1 MGKHDKLVVSWAEGL
16 GRNLAKAENKTGGWA
31 DLCKKLSIPG
41 KTRER
46 YKAYMALNRDEQL
59 RLKSMNGWISGAQCE
74 GKWRN
79 LRNVKPRDLMTLD
92 LDYPN
97 PGMIDQIETGLTPIS
112 EFEFFALTTRS
123 HSPEHP
129 RLRIVLPMKRKV
141 TPDEYS
147 PLVRILAFRIDNDTQ
162 PMKQVDVVSSRK
174 AQMMFYP
181 TVSSDG
187 VFWSFRNEGELLDPD
202 ALFDWYEANY
212 GNWRDLS
219 ALPLFNGEDQLRKHA
234 DKAEDPL
241 LKVGPVGNWCRA
253 YSVEDIIREFLSDT
267 YVPGDT
273 QSAKPRYTY
282 TGGSASN
289 GAVVEDDGRFLYSHH
304 GTDPVGEQLVNAWD
318 LYRIHK
324 FGDLDEGIS
333 VDTPMGS
340 RPSWKAMMEFAK
352 ADPKYH
358 EQVIQSRY
366 DLAAMFDDVDDD
378 YFAEHPLEEPAE
390 EPEVEYTDP
399 VADLVGSIDPID
411 EDIAALVGEPS
422 KSVSGAAS
430 AAVADRRSK
439 RTPERPPKDWFGT
452 ELEIDQNG
460 NLKSTIHNIATIVH
474 NDARFFGAICFD
486 EFSQQIVV
494 RRDIKSKTKV
504 VPERIVRDKVK
515 GDRWQDSDDISI
527 RAILA
532 APNGEGKTGYG
543 LGTVSE
549 RDINGAVVLAS
560 RRHKFHPVK
569 DYLDDLV
576 WDGVPRVER
585 LFIDHLGATNTPYHR
600 EAAFAVMVASIARIY
615 EPGHK
620 FDFAPVLSGQQ
631 GILKSTFIKTLYSE
645 EWFGEITCKLNDKQQ
660 IAETIGG
667 KWGMEFP
674 ELAAFYKSDHNDA
687 KQFMSAQKDEVR
699 MAYDRRVSEFP
710 RQTIF
715 WGTTNDRKYLK
726 DPTGNR
732 RWWPI
737 VIHLPQVDIPKLAAV
752 RDQLWAEALV
762 LYQQLR
768 AEQPK
773 GTLPLF
779 LRSPEAQAEATT
791 LQEEARTQTLP
802 EVWAETIRQWLAKP
816 LTLSTLA
823 MQYQKESSYLAP
835 HISDPDN
842 TWVLRTAFRVADAA
856 KHALELQE
864 VIHND
869 QMTQNLDRAITLLD
883 DWQNEKLIY
892 PDRVHAVRRF
902 GIQARWKLLT
912 GATLREHTFGFRV
925 VDAPEDAGDIST
937 ASLFT
942 DDDLL

>member
-1 MGKHDKLVVSWAEGL
+1 MGSHDRLMVSWAEGL

-31 DLCKKLSIPG
+31 DLCKKLSTPAV
-41 KTRER
+41 TRER
-46 YKAYMALNRDEQL
+46 YKAFMAMSRDEQL
-59 RLKSMNGWISGAQCE
+59 RLKSTNGWISGAQCE

-97 PGMIDQIETGLTPIS
+97 PGFLDQVEMGVTPIS
-112 EFEFFALTTRS
+112 QYEFFALTTRS
-123 HSPEHP
+123 HSPEKP
-129 RLRIVLPMKRKV
+129 RVRVVLPMKRKV

-147 PLVRILAFRIDNDTQ
+147 PLVRILSFIIDHETQ
-162 PMKQVDVVSSRK
+162 PMRQVDVVSSRK

-181 TVSSDG
+181 TISSDG
-187 VFWSFRNEGELLDPD
+187 VFWSFRNEGALLDPD
-202 ALFDWYEANY
+202 ALLDWYETNY
-212 GNWRDLS
+212 GDWRDLGK
-219 ALPLFNGEDQLRKHA
+219 LPLFSGEDQLRKHA

-241 LKVGPVGNWCRA
+241 LKVGPVGHWCRA
-253 YSVEDIIREFLSDT
+253 YSVEDIIAHFLPDI
-267 YVPGDT
+267 YIPGDT
-273 QSAKPRYTY
+273 QSSKPRYTY

-304 GTDPVGEQLVNAWD
+304 GTDPVGEQLVNSWD

-324 FGDLDEGIS
+324 FGELDDGVS
-333 VDTPMGS
+333 TDTPMGQ

-352 ADPKYH
+352 ADKKYH
-358 EQVIQSRY
+358 EQVVKSRY
-366 DLAAMFDDVDDD
+366 DLGAMFEDVDDD
-378 YFAEHPLEEPAE
+378 YFNLPADEPDDVGTAD
-390 EPEVEYTDP
+390 PTPEYTD
-399 VADLVGSIDPID
+399 LR
-411 EDIAALVGEPS
+411 EDIEALVG
-422 KSVSGAAS
+422 SGAAS
-430 AAVADRRSK
+430 AAVAPAETPRK
-439 RTPERPPKDWFGT
+439 RPTAERPPKDWFGT

-474 NDARFFGAICFD
+474 NDARFWGAICYD

-560 RRHKFHPVK
+560 RRHRFHPVK

-585 LFIDHLGATNTPYHR
+585 LFVDHLGSPATPYHL
-600 EAAFAVMVASIARIY
+600 EAAFSVMVASVARIY

-620 FDFAPVLSGQQ
+620 FDFAPVLSGTQ
-631 GILKSTFIKTLYSE
+631 GKLKSTFIETLYGES
-645 EWFGEITCKLNDKQQ
+645 WFGEISCKLNDTQQ

-687 KQFMSAQKDEVR
+687 KQFMSRKVDTVR
-699 MAYDRRVSEFP
+699 MAYDRRISEFP
-710 RQTIF
+710 RQAIF

-737 VIHLPQVDIPKLAAV
+737 VVMVSLIDIPALAAI
-752 RDQLWAEALV
+752 RDQLWAEALAI
-762 LYQQLR
+762 YR
-768 AEQPK
+768 AMREEQPH

-779 LRSPEAQAEATT
+779 LRSEEAQIEALS

-816 LTLSTLA
+816 VTLTTLA
-823 MQYQKESSYLAP
+823 MQYQKDAAFLAP
-835 HISDPDN
+835 AVADPDH
-842 TWVLRTAFRVADAA
+842 TWVVRTAFRVADAA
-856 KHALELQE
+856 KFALELQE

-869 QMTQNLDRAITLLD
+869 QMTQNLDRAVTLLD
-883 DWQNEKLIY
+883 DWANEKVIY
-892 PDRVHAVRRF
+892 PDRMNAVRRF
-902 GIQARWKLLT
+902 GIQGRWKLLT
-912 GATLREHTFGFRV
+912 EASAREHAFGFREV
-925 VDAPEDAGDIST
+925 EPPEDSGDIST

>member
-1 MGKHDKLVVSWAEGL
+1 MGQHDKFIVSWAEGA
-16 GRNLAKAENKTGGWA
+16 GRNLAKADNKTGGWA
-31 DLCKKLSIPG
+31 ELCKKLSSPTR
-41 KTRER
+41 TRER
-46 YKAYMALNRDEQL
+46 YKAFMAMSRDEQL
-59 RLKSMNGWISGAQCE
+59 RLKSTNGWISGAQCE

-97 PGMIDQIETGLTPIS
+97 PGFLDQVEMGATPIS
-112 EFEFFALTTRS
+112 QFEFFALTTRS
-123 HSPEHP
+123 HSPEKP
-129 RLRIVLPMKRKV
+129 RVRVVLPMKRKV

-147 PLVRILAFRIDNDTQ
+147 PLVRILAFLIDNETQ
-162 PMKQVDVVSSRK
+162 PMRQVDVVSSRK

-181 TVSSDG
+181 TASVDG
-187 VFWSFRNEGELLDPD
+187 VFWSFRNEGSLLDPD
-202 ALFDWYEANY
+202 ALLDWYEETH
-212 GNWRDLS
+212 GDWRDLA
-219 ALPLFNGEDQLRKHA
+219 ALPLFTGEDQLRKHA

-241 LKVGPVGNWCRA
+241 LKVGPVGHWCRA
-253 YSVEDIIREFLSDT
+253 YSVEDIIANFLPDI

-304 GTDPVGEQLVNAWD
+304 GTDPVGEQLVNSWD
-318 LYRIHK
+318 LYRVHK
-324 FGDLDEGIS
+324 FGELDDGIS
-333 VDTPMGS
+333 TDTPMGQ

-352 ADPKYH
+352 ADPKFH
-358 EQVIQSRY
+358 QQVIKSRY
-366 DLAAMFDDVDDD
+366 DLGAMFEDVDDD
-378 YFAEHPLEEPAE
+378 YFNLPADE
-390 EPEVEYTDP
+390 EPEIAIPITEPEGVDEPEYTDS
-399 VADLVGSIDPID
+399 AIRDDIEDLVG
-411 EDIAALVGEPS
+411 L
-422 KSVSGAAS
+422 GAAS
-430 AAVADRRSK
+430 AAVVAPRRA
-439 RTPERPPKDWFGT
+439 RPQAERPPKDWFGT

-474 NDARFFGAICFD
+474 NDARFWGAICFD

-560 RRHKFHPVK
+560 RRHRFHPVK
-569 DYLDDLV
+569 DYLEDLV

-585 LFIDHLGATNTPYHR
+585 LFIDHLGAVNTPYHR
-600 EAAFAVMVASIARIY
+600 EAAFAVMVASVARIY

-620 FDFAPVLSGQQ
+620 FDFAPVISGTQ
-631 GILKSTFIKTLYSE
+631 GKLKSTFIETLYGES
-645 EWFGEITCKLNDKQQ
+645 WFGEISCKLNDTQQ

-687 KQFMSAQKDEVR
+687 KQFMSRKVDSVR
-699 MAYDRRVSEFP
+699 MAYDRRITDFP
-710 RQTIF
+710 RQAIF

-737 VIHLPQVDIPKLAAV
+737 VVHVDLIDIAALIGIK
-752 RDQLWAEALV
+752 DQLWAEAV
-762 LYQQLR
+762 ALYR
-768 AEQPK
+768 SMREEQPH

-779 LRSPEAQAEATT
+779 LRSEEAQTEAAS

-802 EVWAETIRQWLAKP
+802 EVWAETIQQWLAKP
-816 LTLSTLA
+816 VTLA
-823 MQYQKESSYLAP
+823 TLALQYQKESAYLAP
-835 HISDPDN
+835 AITDPDH
-842 TWVLRTAFRVADAA
+842 TWVVRTAFRVADAA

-869 QMTQNLDRAITLLD
+869 QMTQNLDRAVTLLD
-883 DWQNEKLIY
+883 DWANEKMLY
-892 PDRVHAVRRF
+892 PDRINAVRRF
-902 GIQARWKLLT
+902 GIQGRWKLLS
-912 GATLREHTFGFRV
+912 GASERDHTFGFRV
-925 VDAPEDAGDIST
+925 VPTPDDVGDIDT
-937 ASLFT
+937 ASMFT